1 MQLIRL
7 ESRKHQIVFRGY
19 QLFGAPCICLLL
31 AGVGCSKSE
40 LKVAPAD
47 GTVTFSNA
55 PLGGAR
61 VAIVPEKGPVALC
74 ITGPDGK
81 FKVSSVP
88 VGPVRVAVAVD
99 VSADDGNDF
108 AKEVSQRPSN
118 DAQAQEYLK
127 KASELQKQ
135 MIAKAKSGKK
145 DKPIQIVPAKY
156 SKVDTSGLSFTVKEN
171 GDNHFKIT
179 L

>member
-1 MQLIRL
+1 MVRL
-7 ESRKHQIVFRGY
+7 FTRKSRKNQPVLRGHQWLGIFCFY
-19 QLFGAPCICLLL
+19 FLL
-31 AGVGCSKSE
+31 AGIGCSKSE

-108 AKEVSQRPSN
+108 AKEVSQRPST
-118 DAQAQEYLK
+118 DAVAQAYLK

-135 MIAKAKSGKK
+135 MMDKAKSGK
-145 DKPIQIVPAKY
+145 
-156 SKVDTSGLSFTVKEN
+156 
-171 GDNHFKIT
+171 
-179 L
+179 

>member
-1 MQLIRL
+1 MRG
-7 ESRKHQIVFRGY
+7 HQWMGISCF
-19 QLFGAPCICLLL
+19 CLLL
-31 AGVGCSKSE
+31 AGIGCSKPE

-47 GTVTFSNA
+47 GSVTFSNT

-88 VGPVRVAVAVD
+88 VGPVRIAVSVD
-99 VSADDGNDF
+99 VSADDSSDF
-108 AKEVSQRPSN
+108 AKGVSQRPST
-118 DAQAQEYLK
+118 DAEAQAYLK

-135 MIAKAKSGKK
+135 MMDKAKSGKK
-145 DKPIQIVPAKY
+145 EKPIQIVPAKY
-156 SKVDTSGLSFTVKEN
+156 GKVDTSGLNFTVKEN
-171 GDNHFKIT
+171 GDNHFKIA